1 MAFLIESASY
11 RLEGGWIGDFYES
24 LQNVEVSKTN
34 NRNNLIDMQR
44 KIDYNKQAIVKYAI
58 ALTYE
63 DQ

>member
-1 MAFLIESASY
+1 MLCVKVLVST
-11 RLEGGWIGDFYES
+11 RGGWIGDFYES
-24 LQNVEVSKTN
+24 LQNLEVSKTN

-63 DQ
+63 D